1 MLKQYSTLF
10 SSAIPKIKMKRNIC
24 SMYVVKKF
32 LNIKS
37 AFKKVSV
44 HKSSMARWQ
53 KSTVV
58 D

>member
-24 SMYVVKKF
+24 SMYVCMYVVKKF

-53 KSTVV
+53 
-58 D
+58 